1 MLVSLAFSLLLHEV
15 WKRWLLIIFSFPF
28 SINRFKPFLSKAF
41 FESQTRDAM
50 YFGKKKLNLTI
61 SSLTPDDILAGTR
74 WSFIHKTI

>member
-1 MLVSLAFSLLLHEV
+1 M
-15 WKRWLLIIFSFPF
+15 
-28 SINRFKPFLSKAF
+28 SKAF